1 MENGGYIDLST
12 DWSPQIL
19 HCFENLDQ
27 KVASRTDNTAK
38 IPIAP
43 ALLNGA
49 KLDFQRKIKE
59 LQAWHEVP
67 EDLIINFDQ
76 LPLPYICGGKRTYHR
91 KGASNIPLV
100 GKGKRK
106 RITGTFRITMS
117 AKFLPMQLTYQETT
131 DRCLPKGVEFQDD
144 WNVTY
149 TAKLSS
155 NKSKAIQHLQ
165 MVLFPYVE
173 KKKVEL
179 KLPEDQKAILIFDV
193 FKDQITDKFTPP

>member
-1 MENGGYIDLST
+1 M
-12 DWSPQIL
+12 
-19 HCFENLDQ
+19 
-27 KVASRTDNTAK
+27 
-38 IPIAP
+38 
-43 ALLNGA
+43 
-49 KLDFQRKIKE
+49 
-59 LQAWHEVP
+59 QAWHEVP

-106 RITGTFRITMS
+106 QITRTFRITMS
-117 AKFLPMQLTYQETT
+117 GKFLPMQLTYQETT
-131 DRCLPKGVEFQDD
+131 DRCLPKGVEFPDD